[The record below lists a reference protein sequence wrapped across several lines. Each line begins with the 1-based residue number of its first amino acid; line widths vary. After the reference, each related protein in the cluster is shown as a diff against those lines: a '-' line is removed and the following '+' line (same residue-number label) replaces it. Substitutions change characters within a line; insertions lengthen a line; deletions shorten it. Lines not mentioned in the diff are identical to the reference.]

1 MALSKLVRE
10 AVHKKFDGRCAYCG
24 TPIEYRQ
31 MQVDHYYPQ
40 CKAKFYKNR
49 FRIDVHAMDNLM
61 PACRR
66 CNHYKRARTPKQFRE
81 LMQGLHERLQAIY
94 ILKVAVDFG
103 MATIQPFEGSFY
115 FEKRKQE
122 PVRTAPEVNGDAV
135 KNTKVA
141 DRKKI
146 ASPASPSLSPLI

>member
-1 MALSKLVRE
+1 MALSKSVRE

-24 TPIEYRQ
+24 TIIEYKQ

-49 FRIDVHAMDNLM
+49 FRIDVHAADNLM

-81 LMQGLHERLQAIY
+81 LMQGLHERLEAIY

-103 MATIQPFEGSFY
+103 MATIRPFDGRFY
-115 FEKRKQE
+115 FEREAAKC
-122 PVRTAPEVNGDAV
+122 
-135 KNTKVA
+135 
-141 DRKKI
+141 I
-146 ASPASPSLSPLI
+146 

>member
-1 MALSKLVRE
+1 MALSKSVRE

-24 TPIEYRQ
+24 TIIEYKQ

-49 FRIDVHAMDNLM
+49 FRIDVHAADNLM

-81 LMQGLHERLQAIY
+81 LMQGLHERLEAIY

-103 MATIQPFEGSFY
+103 MATIRPFDGRFY
-115 FEKRKQE
+115 FEKIKQDQLHE
-122 PVRTAPEVNGDAV
+122 ASVEEKEA
-135 KNTKVA
+135 KKTKGSI
-141 DRKKI
+141 RGQSI
-146 ASPASPSLSPLI
+146 PIP